1 MEAMNFDNS
10 LNMHKQNLAVNL
22 STKSNRDTYYLLT
35 TSIIKATRKQVL
47 LTGLILL
54 FLVSCVAQKQN
65 DKTYYEDLSTIRPRV
80 VPPVDS
86 VRDSSLV
93 ATKEINAVPFTKTVN
108 AKVDA
113 VLDSIDRFN
122 LMRRSV
128 DGFTIQ
134 IYSGQNREEAMNTK
148 KKMAAEIPDLVAN
161 LQYQQP
167 KFRVTVGKYYSK
179 LEAYEDLSRLRK
191 SFTAAILV
199 PEKIPIR

>member
-1 MEAMNFDNS
+1 M
-10 LNMHKQNLAVNL
+10 KIRQI
-22 STKSNRDTYYLLT
+22 LLT
-35 TSIIKATRKQVL
+35 SFIIHSL
-47 LTGLILL
+47 L
-54 FLVSCVAQKQN
+54 SCVAQKKN
-65 DKTYYEDLSTIRPRV
+65 DKAYYEDLSAIRPRV
-80 VPPVDS
+80 TPPVDT
-86 VRDSSLV
+86 VRDSSV
-93 ATKEINAVPFTKTVN
+93 VGKQIKTVPFTKTVN

-148 KKMAAEIPDLVAN
+148 KKMTTDIPDLTAN

-179 LEAYEDLSRLRK
+179 LEAYQDLSRLRK
-191 SFTAAILV
+191 SFSSAILV
-199 PEKIPIR
+199 PEKIAIR

>member
-1 MEAMNFDNS
+1 MKTGM
-10 LNMHKQNLAVNL
+10 Q
-22 STKSNRDTYYLLT
+22 
-35 TSIIKATRKQVL
+35 IL
-47 LTGLILL
+47 LTGFIFH
-54 FLVSCVAQKQN
+54 FLAGCVAQKKN
-65 DKTYYEDLSTIRPRV
+65 DKAYYEDLSVVRPRV
-80 VPPVDS
+80 APSVDT
-86 VRDSSLV
+86 VRDSSIV
-93 ATKEINAVPFTKTVN
+93 KKDIEAVPFTKTVN

-148 KKMAAEIPDLVAN
+148 KKMTTDLPDLTAN

-179 LEAYEDLSRLRK
+179 LEAYQDLSRLRK
-191 SFTAAILV
+191 SFSSAILV
-199 PEKIPIR
+199 PEKIAIR